1 MFPIHIVALVCRTNM
16 TMLVHPQKPTFIFLY
31 THAFFMKSVKAPESH
46 LIILPVSDD
55 WYTQSIC
62 PSFLFSLFL
71 MELINDYVKQ
81 MNHIN
86 ELQLENDRLRS
97 LLNISPNIK
106 STNSKQ
112 QKIVVEDVNE
122 DKLNCS
128 RCSGFLHHTK
138 NNYIILC

>member
-1 MFPIHIVALVCRTNM
+1 MLPKTVSGIQDQLNKLVATN
-16 TMLVHPQKPTFIFLY
+16 
-31 THAFFMKSVKAPESH
+31 
-46 LIILPVSDD
+46 
-55 WYTQSIC
+55 
-62 PSFLFSLFL
+62 